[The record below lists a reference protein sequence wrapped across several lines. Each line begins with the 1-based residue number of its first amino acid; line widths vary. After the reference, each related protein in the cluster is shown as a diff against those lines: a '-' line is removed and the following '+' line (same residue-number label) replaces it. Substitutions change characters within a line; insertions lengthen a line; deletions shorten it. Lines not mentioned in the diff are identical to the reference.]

1 MLLKLH
7 AGMAELADAL
17 DLGSS
22 SNGVGV
28 QVLFPAPTISTQ
40 VSLCV
45 FLCPFLSE
53 IQEQNKCETK
63 KVSILKI
70 FMII

>member
-1 MLLKLH
+1 
-7 AGMAELADAL
+7 MAELADAL

-28 QVLFPAPTISTQ
+28 QVLFPAPSISTQ

-45 FLCPFLSE
+45 FLYHFFKKTFKDIVKKSE
-53 IQEQNKCETK
+53 VI
-63 KVSILKI
+63 I
-70 FMII
+70 FR